1 MNYGKMKAT
10 ADRLLEQS
18 GMPVVLSRYES
29 AGNWIK
35 DYDPV
40 EGCDRWTNSTTEE
53 VTYTAPAST
62 PTEYTGY
69 GVRTQFNI
77 NEIDGTNIRRD
88 DIRLVLSTSQANGS
102 AMPEPQEGDKFTM
115 DGATYNYVSH
125 ERKAP
130 ATTDLVYI
138 VQVRL

>member
-1 MNYGKMKAT
+1 MNYGRMKAT
-10 ADRLLEQS
+10 ADRLLLQN

-35 DYDPV
+35 DFDPV
-40 EGCDRWTNSTTEE
+40 EGRDRWTNSTTGE
-53 VTYTAPAST
+53 VTYTAPTTS

-88 DIRLVLSTSQANGS
+88 DIRLVMSTSQAGGS
-102 AMPEPQEGDKFTM
+102 AMPEPKAGDKFTM
-115 DGATYNYVSH
+115 DSVTYNYVNH
-125 ERKAP
+125 ETKAP
-130 ATTDLVYI
+130 ATTELVYI
-138 VQVRL
+138 VQVRK